1 MQSLETTKGILEY
14 RQAGSGL
21 KAVIIFPGGHMD
33 AKISLG
39 EDFFLDE
46 GYQVIVVSR
55 PGYGK
60 TSLGMG
66 PTPEEF
72 ADSVFKLLTKL
83 GVTKVVALGI
93 SAGGRSAVRLAAKYP
108 DTVQKLILQSA
119 TSFMPWPDARTRSI
133 ARIAFSPSMQKI
145 TWRTMRWFLKHHPQ
159 AGLKMMLANMT
170 TLDPNKIVKR
180 LTSGQQRKLIQLF
193 SHLQSGKG
201 FMNDLKQNEGSAQ
214 DVRVPTLIIHSKY
227 DKSVGLGHAE
237 KLRKEIRGSQ
247 LFISDA
253 ESHMIWFSDSYQE
266 IQKTMKNFLE
276 KD

>member
-1 MQSLETTKGILEY
+1 MQSLKMTKGTLEY
-14 RQAGSGL
+14 RRAGSGL

-60 TSLGMG
+60 TSLDMG

-72 ADSVFKLLTKL
+72 ADSVFKLLTEL

-93 SAGGRSAVRLAAKYP
+93 SAGGRSAVRLAAKYT

-119 TSFMPWPDARTRSI
+119 TSFMPWPDARTRNI
-133 ARIAFSPSMQKI
+133 AKIAFNFSTQKI
-145 TWRTMRWFLKHHPQ
+145 TWRIMSWLLRHFPQ
-159 AGLKMMLANMT
+159 TGLRTMLANMT
-170 TLDPNKIVKR
+170 TLNPNKIVKR
-180 LTSGQQRKLIQLF
+180 LSGEQQQKLIQLF

-214 DVRVPTLIIHSKY
+214 DVHVPTLIIHSKY
-227 DKSVGLGHAE
+227 DKSVDLGHAE
-237 KLRKEIRGSQ
+237 KLHEEIRGSQ
-247 LFISDA
+247 LFVSDA
-253 ESHMIWFSDSYQE
+253 ESHMIWFSDSYEE
-266 IQKTMKNFLE
+266 IQKTMKDFLE